1 MMFLKPSPDTNI
13 RQFGLML
20 LLSSLLLFTQLSM
33 AGHNLEHLFH
43 NHDELCDGF
52 LALDCKSST
61 TAETP
66 APQIACPPS
75 ASYAFNKTFAAA
87 NPTQT
92 PAIRG
97 PPASSTL

>member
-33 AGHNLEHLFH
+33 ASHNLEHLFD

-61 TAETP
+61 TAAPP
-66 APQIACPPS
+66 APQTACLPS
-75 ASYAFNKTFAAA
+75 ASYAFNKAFTAASPA
-87 NPTQT
+87 QT